1 MMKIGSQEKSFIV
14 LGVILI
20 ALILFFFFGFL
31 PKNKKLNELRKD
43 LESVQTKLEKA
54 RKEVTTLPAIYQ
66 EIEEAKSSFSSLNKK
81 LPDTVNVPEIVDQLS
96 RELNKLDVKLI
107 SLTPNIKEKTEEEE
121 TGRMD
126 IEIVACFTYIALAN
140 YLESVSKL
148 PLLFKVQDLK
158 IEKDEKIAP
167 YLMVHLIMSSYF
179 LSADESGK

>member
-1 MMKIGSQEKSFIV
+1 MMRIGSQEKSFIV
-14 LGVILI
+14 LGVVLI

-31 PKNKKLNELRKD
+31 PRDKELNGLRKN
-43 LESVQTKLEKA
+43 LKSVQNKLGKA
-54 RKEVTTLPAIYQ
+54 RKAVTTLPAIYQ
-66 EIEEAKSSFSSLNKK
+66 ETEEAKSSFSSLNKK
-81 LPDTVNVPEIVDQLS
+81 LPDTVNIPEIVDQLS

-107 SLTPNIKEKTEEEE
+107 SLTPDIKEKTDGGKI
-121 TGRMD
+121 GRID
-126 IEIVACFTYIALAN
+126 IEIVACFTYLALTN

-167 YLMVHLIMSSYF
+167 YLMVRLIMSSYF